1 MTKLLGILFINAL
14 AALASIGQ
22 PASLNGPQLPEW
34 RVLEFEQKAFW
45 ATARS
50 RIEVLPVSDD
60 TKTYELDVQSSVVNN
75 LEQIRVKFEPATG
88 RAITRSRF
96 TQGKQRR
103 VKTYEYEADF
113 IIRERRNSVAD
124 SDVAPQDWP
133 TTSRNTLVYPESATK
148 ISVTT
153 PYMLLVLAQRLQEQ
167 GPGRSIDVLVHTDLN
182 FYSVHLSSGNGI
194 PVDVDYEVIG
204 QGNVVGT
211 RETLAVVIR
220 VKPETTLKDEDDFR
234 LLGLNGELILLFDHE
249 SGLPLQIRGQA
260 PRIGPTKIN
269 LKSVTMWGPEL

>member
-1 MTKLLGILFINAL
+1 MSLQRAGQL
-14 AALASIGQ
+14 A
-22 PASLNGPQLPEW
+22 
-34 RVLEFEQKAFW
+34 
-45 ATARS
+45 
-50 RIEVLPVSDD
+50 
-60 TKTYELDVQSSVVNN
+60 
-75 LEQIRVKFEPATG
+75 
-88 RAITRSRF
+88 RSRF

-103 VKTYEYEADF
+103 VKSYEYEADF

-124 SDVAPQDWP
+124 SDVADHRTGLQRPARRW
-133 TTSRNTLVYPESATK
+133 STLRRQRD

-220 VKPETTLKDEDDFR
+220 AKPETTLKDEDDFR

-269 LKSVTMWGPEL
+269 LKSVNYVGT